1 MRYKDIDFYELT
13 SAYPMPEIFYNTE
26 IRKAVNKDYLMLY
39 NKYREMF
46 TKFLLTETNLK
57 KIDEEIDRLGY
68 VKPLEKSQMD
78 IYQYCVSDE
87 LKYLYIRNN
96 FHIKRLNEREKD
108 FIKNLKLNNEK
119 FTKKEREFIKDTFQ
133 KVITEVKYQ
142 EKEKLLTNFGNEI
155 VGFLAPNDAIII
167 GARYNVKNADNIICA
182 LNARG
187 YVQLC
192 IDKIRFNEG
201 YNFETEIISHIY
213 SKYEVNYILKRAI

>member
-1 MRYKDIDFYELT
+1 M
-13 SAYPMPEIFYNTE
+13 
-26 IRKAVNKDYLMLY
+26 
-39 NKYREMF
+39 
-46 TKFLLTETNLK
+46 
-57 KIDEEIDRLGY
+57 
-68 VKPLEKSQMD
+68 Q
-78 IYQYCVSDE
+78 
-87 LKYLYIRNN
+87 
-96 FHIKRLNEREKD
+96 
-108 FIKNLKLNNEK
+108 
-119 FTKKEREFIKDTFQ
+119 
-133 KVITEVKYQ
+133 YQ
-142 EKEKLLTNFGNEI
+142 EKEKLLTNFGNEM